1 MQILPHCYLSAAPSF
16 PAIHHIQSF
25 GGERGWHL
33 LLLGERLLLQT
44 EGGTLQLDAA
54 FAPKPGQRYKISIAR
69 AGLGVAIS
77 VDGAVLVKGDVVPF
91 TDIVRN
97 LMVGA
102 GRDRRVFLLLGR
114 SAIRASQD

>member
-1 MQILPHCYLSAAPSF
+1 
-16 PAIHHIQSF
+16 
-25 GGERGWHL
+25 
-33 LLLGERLLLQT
+33 
-44 EGGTLQLDAA
+44 LDAA
-54 FAPKPGQRYKISIAR
+54 FAPKPRQRYKISIAR

-102 GRDRRVFLLLGR
+102 GR
-114 SAIRASQD
+114 

>member
-1 MQILPHCYLSAAPSF
+1 
-16 PAIHHIQSF
+16 
-25 GGERGWHL
+25 
-33 LLLGERLLLQT
+33 
-44 EGGTLQLDAA
+44 LDAA
-54 FAPKPGQRYKISIAR
+54 FAPKPRQRYKISIAR

-102 GRDRRVFLLLGR
+102 REGPSRLPLTGAVSDPGIARLRP
-114 SAIRASQD
+114 QQ